1 MKDFFHKR
9 RALMER
15 LQELEPAM
23 AEIAEAIARAVAQG
37 HTIFACGNGG
47 SAAMAQHFT
56 SELVGRFQRE
66 RRSLPSVCFN
76 SDTSVLTCLVNDYGI
91 EAMFRRQVEGLMR
104 PGDVL
109 LCFSTSGNSA
119 NVVAALQRA
128 RELGHTSVA
137 LLGRDGGKAKGLATW
152 ELIVPEQETALI
164 QEAHLAI
171 VHYIC
176 TRVDAEVIGG
186 GAS

>member
-1 MKDFFHKR
+1 VKDFFRKR

-15 LQELEPAM
+15 LQELEPAIGKM
-23 AEIAEAIARAVAQG
+23 AEVIARAVADG
-37 HTIFACGNGG
+37 HTVFTCGNGG

-119 NVVAALQRA
+119 NVVAALEKA

-137 LLGRDGGKAKGLATW
+137 LLGKDGGRTKGLATW

-171 VHYIC
+171 VHYVCARI
-176 TRVDAEVIGG
+176 DAEVVDG
-186 GAS
+186 GAA